1 MAIAAPS
8 IGPTMQWWGFFGGLF
23 FFLNELT
30 FTSMHSEFWSS
41 T

>member
-1 MAIAAPS
+1 MATAAPS
-8 IGPTMQWWGFFGGLF
+8 IGPPMQWLGFFGGLF
-23 FFLNELT
+23 FFNELT